1 MKSHFRRNRRK
12 ATSVKK
18 ERGGILQSHAQR
30 SPGRR
35 LKMSLT
41 PDWLRGE
48 PDKPQEQPK
57 VSIVGVLAWIV
68 GIAVI
73 ADLLFV
79 AQRYIG

>member
-1 MKSHFRRNRRK
+1 
-12 ATSVKK
+12 
-18 ERGGILQSHAQR
+18 
-30 SPGRR
+30 
-35 LKMSLT
+35 MSLT

-48 PDKPQEQPK
+48 PDRPQEQPK

-68 GIAVI
+68 AIALI